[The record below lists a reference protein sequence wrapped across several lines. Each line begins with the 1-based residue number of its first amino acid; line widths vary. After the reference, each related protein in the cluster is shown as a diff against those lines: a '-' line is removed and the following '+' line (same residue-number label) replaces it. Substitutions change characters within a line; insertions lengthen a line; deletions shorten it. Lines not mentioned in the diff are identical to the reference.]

1 MTQFGTLFEIRVSGF
16 HETHMEL
23 PMTKLLPALCILL
36 LTAPHVKASEKP
48 RNLHE
53 MGGDDEPDIGDVQ
66 KAAERH
72 AGFDLA
78 KTASW
83 KKRAAN
89 SAWLPEVN
97 VRVKKESFA
106 NDGEKYN
113 TESPYQTFTA
123 GEGLFFE
130 VGVRWSLDALVFD
143 RRELEASREGAAVF
157 GEYKKLMEEVS
168 RIYFERKLLLAETS
182 GGYPAKDILVEK
194 QIRIQELTAMLDALS
209 GGQFSREVARKHR
222 NTEEAK

>member
-1 MTQFGTLFEIRVSGF
+1 MTR
-16 HETHMEL
+16 
-23 PMTKLLPALCILL
+23 LLPAICIFL
-36 LTAPHVKASEKP
+36 LTCASTFAEERPKAPHDA
-48 RNLHE
+48 
-53 MGGDDEPDIGDVQ
+53 GDDHEPEVAEVQ
-66 KAAERH
+66 KAAARH

-78 KTASW
+78 KAASW

-89 SAWLPEVN
+89 SAWLPEVS

-113 TESPYQTFTA
+113 TETPYQTFTA

-130 VGVRWSLDALVFD
+130 VGARWSLDALVFD

-182 GGYPAKDILVEK
+182 GGNPAKDKLVEK
-194 QIRIQELTAMLDALS
+194 QIRIQELTAMLDALT
-209 GGQFSREVARKHR
+209 GGQFSREAARKHR
-222 NTEEAK
+222 NTEEGK